1 MTERLELI
9 ASNEAKL
16 EEINA
21 ELNSKM
27 SEMVDDFDR
36 DKQAAL
42 DRYVSSTSNGT
53 NIRYGIVAW
62 TQKVVGIFYWAMA
75 GYLTTL
81 L

>member
-42 DRYVSSTSNGT
+42 DRYVSFTSNGT
-53 NIRYGIVAW
+53 YIRYGIVA
-62 TQKVVGIFYWAMA
+62 
-75 GYLTTL
+75 
-81 L
+81 